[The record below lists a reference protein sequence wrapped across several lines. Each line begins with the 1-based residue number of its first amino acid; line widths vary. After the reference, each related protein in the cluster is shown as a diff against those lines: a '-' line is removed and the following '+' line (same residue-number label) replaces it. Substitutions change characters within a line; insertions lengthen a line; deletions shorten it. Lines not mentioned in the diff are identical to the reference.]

1 MEFVATTF
9 FLITFATV
17 IGYFAYRILRYGGFK
32 AAMFGASIEH
42 TVGEVIGESQGSLS
56 VALRVHCLRLD
67 GLQKFIG
74 IELVAK
80 SSLSYKMVP
89 ITLSVSQ
96 AQKLASM
103 LENATRTR

>member
-1 MEFVATTF
+1 
-9 FLITFATV
+9 
-17 IGYFAYRILRYGGFK
+17 
-32 AAMFGASIEH
+32 
-42 TVGEVIGESQGSLS
+42 